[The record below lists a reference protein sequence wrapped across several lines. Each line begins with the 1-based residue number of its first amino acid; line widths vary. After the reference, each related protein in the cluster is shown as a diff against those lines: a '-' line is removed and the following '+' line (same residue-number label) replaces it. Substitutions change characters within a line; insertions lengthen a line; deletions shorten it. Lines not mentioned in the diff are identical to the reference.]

1 MTYLRPNIKGIS
13 QNYSKKTCLTCKKG
27 EMEKN
32 ALKVNTM
39 ADK

>member
-1 MTYLRPNIKGIS
+1 MTYLRPNIKGIPKIT
-13 QNYSKKTCLTCKKG
+13 QKTCLTCKKD